1 MRFTKMNGAGNDFIL
16 VENLHGE
23 LSEKLDALWD
33 DVLALQ
39 KNDPVQVSDKPAE
52 PKPDTDSEASE

>member
-23 LSEKLDALWD
+23 LTQQQLSKLARTLCDRRMSIGADGLMAIAFRY
-33 DVLALQ
+33 L
-39 KNDPVQVSDKPAE
+39 K
-52 PKPDTDSEASE
+52 